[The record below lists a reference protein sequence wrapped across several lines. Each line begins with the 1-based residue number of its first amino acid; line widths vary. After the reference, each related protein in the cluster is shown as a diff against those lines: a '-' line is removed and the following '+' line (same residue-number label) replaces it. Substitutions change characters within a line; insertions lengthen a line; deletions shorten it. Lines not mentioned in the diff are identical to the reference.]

1 MTEPEH
7 KGTKQFLNAVSERFS
22 KLNPAETSDLTQA
35 YEVLD
40 GYLRIS
46 EDHEDFDEPKAYLKS
61 EKVGRLKPAALQSLS
76 CLVDDEHSQ
85 LATDRREA
93 VLSAINRLTRGRASF
108 EHFRPP
114 TDHEIKFAK
123 EEARRQGMEETVIL
137 AREGVPSDASVHSRW
152 MVVGTFVQV
161 YKGLVDNY

>member
-61 EKVGRLKPAALQSLS
+61 EKVGRADSSLPRCKVCPAWSTMNIQSL
-76 CLVDDEHSQ
+76 
-85 LATDRREA
+85 
-93 VLSAINRLTRGRASF
+93 
-108 EHFRPP
+108 RPIP
-114 TDHEIKFAK
+114 
-123 EEARRQGMEETVIL
+123 ARPFCP
-137 AREGVPSDASVHSRW
+137 PSTA
-152 MVVGTFVQV
+152 
-161 YKGLVDNY
+161 